1 MKRAMGKVLA
11 CAIVLAIVLSAMSCA
26 LAAAYPSKA
35 FRLPAVRV
43 RPTEAPVEESAGETV
58 EGTIEESA
66 GELTEETIEESAG
79 EAVEESTGE
88 SAGET
93 VEETIEESA
102 GGAVEE
108 SGGERIG
115 GAVEETAGEATEEP
129 AGELVEEAVEE
140 SAGGSGLRY
149 AFERDAE
156 GRLVLDGQGNPIAIV
171 PDGME
176 LPLTYL
182 RDADGKL
189 VLDEN
194 GDPIVKDT
202 VPADAEK
209 LLTLEDQLNPDRYMD
224 VYISWKDGRKEIG
237 NEAILVAVLYGYD
250 NLVYTLQWQNSKD
263 DANWT
268 DVPGAT
274 DARLCVVATEENAC
288 DFWRVQVIITDVLD

>member
-1 MKRAMGKVLA
+1 M
-11 CAIVLAIVLSAMSCA
+11 
-26 LAAAYPSKA
+26 
-35 FRLPAVRV
+35 
-43 RPTEAPVEESAGETV
+43 
-58 EGTIEESA
+58 
-66 GELTEETIEESAG
+66 
-79 EAVEESTGE
+79 
-88 SAGET
+88 
-93 VEETIEESA
+93 
-102 GGAVEE
+102 
-108 SGGERIG
+108 
-115 GAVEETAGEATEEP
+115 EETAGEATEEP

-237 NEAILVAVLYGYD
+237 NEATLVAVLYGYD